1 MNHKPVFVIRPAH
14 LVACLIGLLMWA
26 LILAPAWASGS
37 GDDLTNISKNSNTN
51 TNNLTGGDITGGNSS
66 NVIGG
71 DDNLA
76 LAFAHALGDVDINDC
91 LASTQWGTIIVSRQK
106 VIANLWCMG
115 EVYDAKGMF
124 DLAAK
129 ARCSVA
135 EIRAWFS
142 DDLACERANT
152 WSGFVVITPPS
163 TGDVSETDDDDDDHA
178 QDVHRQ
184 EVADALARMDHLEK
198 RLDQEAAARRR
209 AVKAGQA
216 AREKT
221 RADNYEFAT
230 QQLEQFV
237 QMVEPATTCTNCKTG
252 NE

>member
-14 LVACLIGLLMWA
+14 LVAALVGLLLWA
-26 LILAPAWASGS
+26 IILSPAWAS
-37 GDDLTNISKNSNTN
+37 GDDLTNISKNENTN
-51 TNNLTGGDITGGNSS
+51 TLTGGDISGGNSS

-91 LASTQWGTIIVSRQK
+91 LASTQWGSIIVSRQK
-106 VIANLWCMG
+106 VVANLWCMG

-124 DLAAK
+124 DLASK
-129 ARCSVA
+129 ARCSVP
-135 EIRAWFS
+135 EIRAWFT
-142 DDLACERANT
+142 DDLSCEKANT
-152 WSGFVVITPPS
+152 WSGFVVINAPS
-163 TGDVSETDDDDDDHA
+163 TGDTSEADDEREHA
-178 QDVHRQ
+178 QDRHRQ
-184 EVADALARMDHLEK
+184 EVADALTRMDGLEK

-209 AVKAGQA
+209 AVANGIA
-216 AREKT
+216 ARAKQ
-221 RADNYEFAT
+221 RADDYEFAT
-230 QQLEQFV
+230 QTLEQFV